1 LSWLENIKKRLSSP
15 EDDKTPLHKK
25 IKASE
30 PSSELVGKGPTPPFR
45 TMKEKAKA
53 ELDTGIAAYRDL
65 NDEPVMTKSKFKQ
78 TVQLAERGSSEAKA
92 ILNKLQIGDIKSKD
106 ADAQYDRYFTV
117 SKGK

>member
-1 LSWLENIKKRLSSP
+1 MSSP
-15 EDDKTPLHKK
+15 KDDKAPLYKK
-25 IKASE
+25 VKAAE

-65 NDEPVMTKSKFKQ
+65 KDEPVMTKSKFKQ
-78 TVQLAERGSSEAKA
+78 TVQLAEQGSAEAKN

-106 ADAQYDRYFTV
+106 ADAEYDRYFTV
-117 SKGK
+117 NKGK